1 MGRRVKELSLT
12 VEALAIGGY
21 GIGRANGMVVFLPY
35 VVPGE
40 RVRVLVS
47 KKKKGYLL
55 GRPLEI
61 LERSPERVE
70 PICRY
75 FGSCGGCLWQ
85 HMDYNAQLYW
95 KTRHVEEAFQRIGG
109 LDNIDISPAIGSP
122 KVFRYRN
129 KMELS
134 FGQQGGEAPNFEPI
148 LGFHKRDSYYK
159 LVPVEDCLLMPEV
172 GKEIL
177 NLSLQFI
184 KENRIS
190 IYDNRTHSGLMRF
203 LMLRYS
209 ISSNDC
215 MINVITSREDVLIE
229 GLTRYLSKVS
239 SVKTIVNNI
248 NRRLSATSMGEK
260 EILLWGDG
268 HLDET
273 VLGKVYRITANSFFQ
288 VNSYSLPLLLSTIMD
303 FADIQGD
310 EKLVDAYCGIGTIG
324 IFLAD
329 KVKEVTGIELIP
341 ANTQIASINIRLNEI
356 NNMKILEGKTEA
368 VLKDVLTHDSLLIL
382 DPPRAGLH
390 KEVVKAIMDITPRKM
405 VYVSCNPATLARDL
419 SYLKEKYLI
428 GRAMPIDMFPQTPH
442 IETIVALKAKS

>member
-1 MGRRVKELSLT
+1 MGRRAKELSLT

-21 GIGRANGMVVFLPY
+21 GIGRANGLVVFLPY

-40 RVRVLVS
+40 RVRVLAY

-55 GRPLEI
+55 GRPIAI

-70 PICRY
+70 PACRY
-75 FGSCGGCLWQ
+75 FGTCGGCLWQ
-85 HMDYNAQLYW
+85 HMDYNTQLFW
-95 KTRHVEEAFQRIGG
+95 KTRHVQEALRRIGG
-109 LDNIDISPAIGSP
+109 LSSIELRPTIGSP

-129 KMELS
+129 KIELS
-134 FGQQGGEAPNFEPI
+134 FGQQGGDEGIEPI

-159 LVPVEDCLLMPEV
+159 LVPVKDCLLSPEA
-172 GKEIL
+172 GKKL
-177 NLSLQFI
+177 LSVSLEFV

-209 ISSNDC
+209 FSSNEA
-215 MINVITSREDVLIE
+215 MINIITSKEDGLIKR
-229 GLTRYLSKVS
+229 LAQHLLSDPPIR
-239 SVKTIVNNI
+239 TIVNNI
-248 NRRLSATSMGEK
+248 NPKLSATSMGEK

-268 HLDET
+268 YLDEI

-288 VNSYSLPLLLSTIMD
+288 VNSFALPLLLNTIYD
-303 FADIQGD
+303 FSDINGN

-329 KVKEVTGIELIP
+329 KVKEVIGIELIP
-341 ANTQIASINIRLNEI
+341 ANTQLASINMELNGI
-356 NNMKILEGKTEA
+356 NNMQIKEGKTEEI
-368 VLKDVLTHDSLLIL
+368 LKDVLTPDSLLIL

-390 KEVVKAIMDITPRKM
+390 KEVVKAILDIIPKKM

-419 SYLKEKYLI
+419 SYLKEKYAI
-428 GRAMPIDMFPQTPH
+428 GPVQPIDMFPQTPH
-442 IETIVALKAKS
+442 IETIVALKARS